1 MEDEIRKKMS
11 CVITKCKNKI
21 VKIQHCDQT
30 WNSLTGCSKQLIIVI
45 IAYQKVKIS
54 GYS

>member
-1 MEDEIRKKMS
+1 MEDEIREKMY

-30 WNSLTGCSKQLIIVI
+30 WNSLTGCSKQI